1 MINLGV
7 YNTLTVLRST
17 SVGLF
22 LGDDEGND
30 VLLPLKYIPE
40 NTEVDD
46 EIEVY
51 IYKDSEDRIIATNLN
66 PKIKV
71 GEFKVL
77 KAEMVTDH
85 GAFLDMGLEKQLFVP
100 FKEQGKKMAE
110 GVSYMVT
117 MFVDEKTD
125 RLVGSSRLKRHISNE
140 ELTVEEGQSVKVK
153 IWNLTDLGYNVI
165 VDDKHIGLIYENEI
179 FEEVWPGDTFDGYV
193 HAIREDNKLD
203 IKLGKKGYSNIEP
216 NADKIMLK
224 LQLGG
229 GKLALNDKSDP
240 DDIKESLGMS
250 KKTFKKALG
259 LLYKNRMIEIEE
271 KGIKLV

>member
-117 MFVDEKTD
+117 MFV
-125 RLVGSSRLKRHISNE
+125 
-140 ELTVEEGQSVKVK
+140 
-153 IWNLTDLGYNVI
+153 
-165 VDDKHIGLIYENEI
+165 
-179 FEEVWPGDTFDGYV
+179 
-193 HAIREDNKLD
+193 
-203 IKLGKKGYSNIEP
+203 
-216 NADKIMLK
+216 
-224 LQLGG
+224 
-229 GKLALNDKSDP
+229 
-240 DDIKESLGMS
+240 
-250 KKTFKKALG
+250 
-259 LLYKNRMIEIEE
+259 
-271 KGIKLV
+271 